1 MNAEF
6 KTIGQLIRYLIDEM
20 VKSHKEPYEVVSDNR
35 QLISE
40 CTHLYRLSH
49 LEAEILMQGSYH
61 YCVDAKDVKEE
72 LLFDYCVVK
81 LKEFL
86 ISRSISSYKKFMMQ
100 E

>member
-1 MNAEF
+1 MTDDF

-20 VKSHKEPYEVVSDNR
+20 VKSHKEPYEVVSDNKH
-35 QLISE
+35 LILK

-61 YCVDAKDVKEE
+61 YCVDGKDVKVE

-86 ISRSISSYKKFMMQ
+86 VSRSISSYKKYMMQ
-100 E
+100 D